1 MTRQL
6 VFIHGR
12 AQENLNAT
20 ELKAE
25 WVDAFR
31 KGLRKNGLTLPIQ
44 DADIRFPYYGQT
56 LYDLVKGK
64 PASEVAQVI
73 VRGDDT
79 NEREAEFIRA
89 VLLEIQAQKGITDA
103 QVQELANTIITER
116 GVLNWGWVQTVM
128 TALDTYI
135 PGASSTSV
143 SLATRDVYLYLT
155 NLGFQNLID
164 NGVRAAFTPGVET
177 VVVGHSLGAVV
188 SYSLLRRD
196 GKALGWKVPFYV
208 TLGAPLAVRVIRDA
222 LSPIN
227 HPACVSK
234 WFNAMDER
242 DVVAL
247 YPLDAAHFPVTPAI
261 ENKTNVDNPTENRHG
276 ISGYLSDAVVAK
288 RIYDALTAP
297 AT

>member
-6 VFIHGR
+6 VLIHGR
-12 AQENLNAT
+12 SQENKNAT

-25 WVDAFR
+25 WVAAL
-31 KGLRKNGLTLPIQ
+31 KTGLAKNGLTLPLS

-56 LYDLVKGK
+56 LFDLVKGK
-64 PASEVAQVI
+64 PASQVAQVI
-73 VRGDDT
+73 VRGDD
-79 NEREAEFIRA
+79 NNRNEAEFIRA
-89 VLLEIQAQKGITDA
+89 VLLEIQAKNGITDA
-103 QVQELANTIITER
+103 QVQELANTAITER
-116 GVLNWGWVQTVM
+116 GVLNWEWVQSVM
-128 TALDTYI
+128 KALDTHI

-143 SLATRDVYLYLT
+143 SLATRDVYLYLR
-155 NLGFQNLID
+155 NPGFQSVID

-177 VVVGHSLGAVV
+177 VVVGHSLGSVV

-196 GKALGWKVPFYV
+196 GKAMGWKVPLFV
-208 TLGAPLAVRVIRDA
+208 TVGAPLAVKVIKDA
-222 LSPIN
+222 LAPIK
-227 HPACVSK
+227 HPECAVK

-247 YPLDAAHFPVTPAI
+247 YPLDSAHFPVNPAI

-288 RIYDALTAP
+288 RIYDALTQ
-297 AT
+297 